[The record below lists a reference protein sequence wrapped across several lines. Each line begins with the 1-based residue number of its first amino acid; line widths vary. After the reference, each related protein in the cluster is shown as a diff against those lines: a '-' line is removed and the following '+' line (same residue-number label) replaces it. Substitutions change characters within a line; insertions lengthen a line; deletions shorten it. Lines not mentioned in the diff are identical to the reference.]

1 MHKYAGIHYSW
12 TYIYYTNIHVIH
24 VLQYV
29 MYLLC
34 IYNVFIAMHKYAG
47 IHHSWTYIYYTD
59 IHVIHVLQYVMYYV
73 SSVNFCTLYTTR
85 HYTVENILQFSL
97 HPAYFYI
104 LGPPPNFTP
113 PTPPSLVIGKRK
125 NLNILFPLQQGI
137 NWTFTLPHRIYIIQ
151 YNGGFKIGHF

>member
-1 MHKYAGIHYSW
+1 MYLLQSGIYNSW

-59 IHVIHVLQYVMYYV
+59 IHVIRVLQYVMYYV
-73 SSVNFCTLYTTR
+73 SYVNFCTLYTTR
-85 HYTVENILQFSL
+85 HYTVENIL

-104 LGPPPNFTP
+104 LGPPQKKFFSPHSP
-113 PTPPSLVIGKRK
+113 IPSYWKTKKFKYFIPVTAGHKL
-125 NLNILFPLQQGI
+125 NLYTSP
-137 NWTFTLPHRIYIIQ
+137 
-151 YNGGFKIGHF
+151 

>member
-1 MHKYAGIHYSW
+1 MYLLQSGIYNSW

-59 IHVIHVLQYVMYYV
+59 IHVIRVLQYVMYYV
-73 SSVNFCTLYTTR
+73 SYVNFCTLYTTR
-85 HYTVENILQFSL
+85 HCTVENIL

-104 LGPPPNFTP
+104 LGPPQKNFTP
-113 PTPPSLVIGKRK
+113 PIPPSLVIGKRK
-125 NLNILFPLQQGI
+125 NLNILFPSQQGI

-151 YNGGFKIGHF
+151 